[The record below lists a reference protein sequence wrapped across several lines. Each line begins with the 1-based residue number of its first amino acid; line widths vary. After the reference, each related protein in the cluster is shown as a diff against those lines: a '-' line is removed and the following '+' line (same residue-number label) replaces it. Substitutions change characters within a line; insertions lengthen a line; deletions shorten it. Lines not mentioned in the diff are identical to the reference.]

1 MSRVIIASYD
11 DEMRSMLKYSL
22 DSNEY
27 NVYTAYNIGSA
38 MELFDEDD
46 LNVLIYDLDNGG
58 FPKQTIEEYC
68 TNHHLLVILTG
79 NDTSMAFKCFSD
91 QIGEFIIKP
100 DSFEDMFTYE
110 FFEAL
115 EHRIGRY
122 FDENRNASHKPQ
134 KSKIPTMPKASLI
147 NYNTTKLSADLEQEK
162 VIVIGAA
169 AGGGEAISEILTSL
183 PKDMPPIAIVGTFPR
198 NMTHSF
204 IQRMNNYSKLLLKM
218 CEGNEYMI
226 PGTAYFAPEDT
237 HIMIN
242 RYGKR
247 LTIECGKGRKING
260 VRPSIDILF
269 NSASEITKEN
279 AIGVLLTGNGVDGVK
294 GLCNIKDKG
303 GRTLCQ
309 DIDSCVAKEKV
320 KMAKSLN
327 ASNKFVRLSE
337 MSKVLQDMVLRD

>member
-1 MSRVIIASYD
+1 
-11 DEMRSMLKYSL
+11 
-22 DSNEY
+22 
-27 NVYTAYNIGSA
+27 
-38 MELFDEDD
+38 
-46 LNVLIYDLDNGG
+46 
-58 FPKQTIEEYC
+58 
-68 TNHHLLVILTG
+68 
-79 NDTSMAFKCFSD
+79 
-91 QIGEFIIKP
+91 
-100 DSFEDMFTYE
+100 
-110 FFEAL
+110 
-115 EHRIGRY
+115 
-122 FDENRNASHKPQ
+122 KPQ
-134 KSKIPTMPKASLI
+134 KSKVPTMPKVSLI

-169 AGGGEAISEILTSL
+169 AGGGEAISEILTTL

-198 NMTHSF
+198 NMTNSF
-204 IQRMNNYSKLLLKM
+204 IQRMNNYSKLLLKI

-226 PGTAYFAPEDT
+226 PGTVYFAPEDT
-237 HIMIN
+237 HIMVN

-279 AIGVLLTGNGVDGVK
+279 AIGILLTGNGVDGVK

-309 DIDSCVAKEKV
+309 DIDSCVAKDKV

-327 ASNKFVRLSE
+327 ASNKFVKLSD
-337 MSKVLQDMVLRD
+337 MSKVLQDMVSKD